1 MYPLNKIVPPIAY
14 SRSIVCEKGMKSPT
28 IPVIPT
34 AIQQFVNRRSEGIE
48 EVPTES
54 DESAEEP
61 RPHAGKV
68 ILGVVRRMWAR
79 FRVRHTLD

>member
-14 SRSIVCEKGMKSPT
+14 RRSIVCEKGMNIPT

-34 AIQQFVNRRSEGIE
+34 ETRPFMSRRSGKAEK
-48 EVPTES
+48 VPTES
-54 DESAEEP
+54 DEAPEEP

-68 ILGVVRRMWAR
+68 ILDIVRR
-79 FRVRHTLD
+79 